1 MLSNR
6 LKPFR
11 QSAVLGGRNVVSG
24 IASWLGGARCLLVI
38 GALATVQMSAE
49 QAVTWIE
56 SYDEALAEARSTG
69 KPIFLEFRCAP

>member
-6 LKPFR
+6 LKPSR
-11 QSAVLGGRNVVSG
+11 QSAVLGGRNVVSR

-38 GALATVQMSAE
+38 GALATVPMSAE